1 MVSEIYLTFLTTTA
15 FGLLALLVRVCYK
28 SKCSDI
34 ECLCFKV
41 HRNTN
46 EETEMPE
53 PSPSGKE
60 DNLRLENIYRL

>member
-1 MVSEIYLTFLTTTA
+1 MDDVFWISITTILVGF
-15 FGLLALLVRVCYK
+15 FGLSMRMCLR
-28 SKCSDI
+28 SKCDKV

-41 HRNTN
+41 HRNTA
-46 EETEMPE
+46 EETDLPE

>member
-1 MVSEIYLTFLTTTA
+1 MDDVFWISITTILVGF
-15 FGLLALLVRVCYK
+15 FGLSMRMCLR
-28 SKCSDI
+28 SKCDKV

-46 EETEMPE
+46 EETELPE

-60 DNLRLENIYRL
+60 ENLRLENIYRL